1 MCYDVKRHKHMP
13 SIVLLS
19 FIIVVNATFAGVTGK
34 IAGLVTDSQ
43 NKAPV
48 IGANVYIE
56 NQQLGAATDQE
67 GQYFILNIFQD

>member
-34 IAGLVTDSQ
+34 IAAGQKFSQ
-43 NKAPV
+43 LL
-48 IGANVYIE
+48 I
-56 NQQLGAATDQE
+56 QE
-67 GQYFILNIFQD
+67 LKPMFVLCFFNWVHKTILNLHLKWQD